1 MKKLFL
7 EINNDDT
14 VITIMDKQKCESVM
28 SQNSRLNS
36 NSIHFKNNFI
46 FDYKSHSYPYLHSNV
61 LKKATKNCEH

>member
-1 MKKLFL
+1 
-7 EINNDDT
+7 
-14 VITIMDKQKCESVM
+14 MDKQKCENVM